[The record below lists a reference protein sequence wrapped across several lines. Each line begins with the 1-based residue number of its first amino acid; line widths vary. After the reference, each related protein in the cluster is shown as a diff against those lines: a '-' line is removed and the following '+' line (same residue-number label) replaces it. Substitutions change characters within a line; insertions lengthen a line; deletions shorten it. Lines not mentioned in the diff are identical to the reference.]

1 VQAQGTPEEHYNI
14 GFSDG
19 CNDVHVAGHHTS
31 DYLAG
36 YSSWIFKR
44 VIKRVPQAQAYV
56 GRYPDLLL
64 PSIKE
69 IKSGPSMMIY

>member
-1 VQAQGTPEEHYNI
+1 MRAQGTPEEYYNI

-36 YSSWIFKR
+36 YSSWIFKS
-44 VIKRVPQAQAYV
+44 VIKRVPEV
-56 GRYPDLLL
+56 
-64 PSIKE
+64 
-69 IKSGPSMMIY
+69 